1 MRLLSAIIVSGLILI
16 PNTAWSMPDGATT
29 QQSQDRN
36 PIEWFLSDIGSLFVT
51 AVKTLD
57 QKANHLKTVPNETA
71 QAATQITEQHADIDS
86 DPFDSSSHVDLD
98 DDLFGEGNFDF
109 AASHTSPSEISDTPD
124 QSTPTITDLFK
135 NIFTAL
141 SQPAPSTELNQIAD
155 DEDYNFDEEWMTS
168 DVSRSLTEEMDDD
181 LTTGTQGR
189 DILSTLEAAA
199 LAYEQDN
206 AQPSPLEERP
216 SVGDLFAS
224 IVSAFSGAGDTE
236 PSETVATADKID
248 SIDVAVAEEE
258 KGAENDLAEIVAT
271 PAIADEVVE
280 LNEFEAAPWQVFP
293 HVAVFT
299 PQADI
304 FDETKAPVPAAQPP
318 APMINQTTEVF
329 DAAPVI
335 RKRALKNPAARN
347 HLSLGRSDA
356 SQLPDEETSFL
367 NHLVETFIGEDAKP
381 ADQSSEVL
389 ASKIPEHL
397 IPEEKLDLGY
407 IAPDATTDN
416 SPTDEVTTIGEGVL
430 KNIDLYLGANTVIGH
445 PYQPNTHS
453 SGACIERSLH
463 VSIFC
468 ITDIDWPSEIAQ
480 SFAQDT
486 AFTLPGEGVIRYEN
500 GRVSRVYTPFKAQ
513 DFAEVV
519 KFMQRRFGPPLEREI
534 VWMHMIEAPKMPNT
548 TFRWRAVSADRK
560 NAVILEVRNFDDLRR
575 SFADLNR
582 GMVRL
587 YRDGSRPIF
596 KHLSTMDLML
606 MQRRRITQAPVVPYA
621 GSTAN

>member
-1 MRLLSAIIVSGLILI
+1 MRLLSAIIVSGLVLI
-16 PNTAWSMPDGATT
+16 PNTAWSAPDDATT
-29 QQSQDRN
+29 QQSQERN
-36 PIEWFLSDIGSLFVT
+36 PIEWFLSDISSLFAT
-51 AVKTLD
+51 AAKTLD
-57 QKANHLKTVPNETA
+57 QKANRLKLISNE
-71 QAATQITEQHADIDS
+71 AARTSEPPSGTESVSFNPTPD
-86 DPFDSSSHVDLD
+86 VDLD
-98 DDLFGEGNFDF
+98 HDLFGEHNFDF
-109 AASHTSPSEISDTPD
+109 AATRTSPSEASETPD
-124 QSTPTITDLFK
+124 QSAPTIGDLFED
-135 NIFTAL
+135 IFAAL
-141 SQPAPSTELNQIAD
+141 SQPATPIELEQIAD
-155 DEDYNFDEEWMTS
+155 SEDYSFDEEWMTS
-168 DVSRSLTEEMDDD
+168 DVTPSAANEIDGEQTLAP
-181 LTTGTQGR
+181 QGNE
-189 DILSTLEAAA
+189 ILSTLEAAA
-199 LAYEQDN
+199 LAYENDD
-206 AQPSPLEERP
+206 ARSSSLEARP
-216 SVGDLFAS
+216 SVSDLFAS
-224 IVSAFSGAGDTE
+224 IISAFSGANETA
-236 PSETVATADKID
+236 PSEVTATNEKTDQIDLTEAVNENNTADDRGPTI
-248 SIDVAVAEEE
+248 
-258 KGAENDLAEIVAT
+258 NT
-271 PAIADEVVE
+271 PAINDDVAQLD
-280 LNEFEAAPWQVFP
+280 EFEAAPWQVFP

-299 PQADI
+299 PEADI
-304 FDETKAPVPAAQPP
+304 FDESKAPVVASLPAAP
-318 APMINQTTEVF
+318 ITVETIEVA

-335 RKRALKNPAARN
+335 RKRAQKNPAARN
-347 HLSLGRSDA
+347 HLSLGRTEA
-356 SQLPDEETSFL
+356 PQLPEEETSFL
-367 NHLVETFIGEDAKP
+367 NHLVETFIDEDTKP

-389 ASKIPEHL
+389 ASKIPAHL

-407 IAPDATTDN
+407 TAPDATTDN
-416 SPTDEVTTIGEGVL
+416 GPTDELTTIGEGVL

-453 SGACIERSLH
+453 SGSCIERSLQ

-468 ITDIDWPSEIAQ
+468 VTDIDWPSDIAQ

-560 NAVILEVRNFDDLRR
+560 NSVVLEVRNFDDLRR

-606 MQRRRITQAPVVPYA
+606 IQRRRITQAPVVPDT

>member
-16 PNTAWSMPDGATT
+16 PNTAWSVPDNATM
-29 QQSQDRN
+29 QKSQDRN
-36 PIEWFLSDIGSLFVT
+36 PIEWFLSDIGSLFAT

-57 QKANHLKTVPNETA
+57 QKANQLKTVSNEAA
-71 QAATQITEQHADIDS
+71 QATEPDADTES
-86 DPFDSSSHVDLD
+86 VAYNSSPTVDLD
-98 DDLFGEGNFDF
+98 KDMFGESNFDF
-109 AASHTSPSEISDTPD
+109 AASHGTSSVASKASDQPA
-124 QSTPTITDLFK
+124 QTIADLFK

-141 SQPAPSTELNQIAD
+141 SQPAPSNGSEEIAD
-155 DEDYNFDEEWMTS
+155 NEIYSFNEEWETF
-168 DVSRSLTEEMDDD
+168 DVSDSSEKEIDQGLELE
-181 LTTGTQGR
+181 TQGN
-189 DILSTLEAAA
+189 DFFSTLEAAA
-199 LAYEQDN
+199 EAYENDS
-206 AQPSPLEERP
+206 AQPSSHEPRP
-216 SVGDLFAS
+216 SVSDFFAS
-224 IVSAFSGAGDTE
+224 IVSAFSDAGDQGSTKDI
-236 PSETVATADKID
+236 ATADEID
-248 SIDVAVAEEE
+248 PVNLVETVEGRNTANDQDLIVDTPVVID
-258 KGAENDLAEIVAT
+258 EIAQ
-271 PAIADEVVE
+271 

-299 PQADI
+299 PDADI
-304 FDETKAPVPAAQPP
+304 FDESKAPVPAAQPT
-318 APMINQTTEVF
+318 ATMTVGTAEVSE
-329 DAAPVI
+329 AAPVV
-335 RKRALKNPAARN
+335 RKRVETNPAARN
-347 HLSLGRSDA
+347 HLSLGRSEA
-356 SQLPDEETSFL
+356 SDLPEEETSFL
-367 NHLVETFIGEDAKP
+367 NHLVETFIGEDTKS

-389 ASKIPEHL
+389 ASKIPDHL
-397 IPEEKLDLGY
+397 VPEEKLDLGY
-407 IAPDATTDN
+407 TAPDAVN
-416 SPTDEVTTIGEGVL
+416 ENVPTDELTTIGEGVL

-445 PYQPNTHS
+445 PYQPNTHA
-453 SGACIERSLH
+453 SGACIERSLQ

-468 ITDIDWPSEIAQ
+468 VTDIDWPSEIAE

-560 NAVILEVRNFDDLRR
+560 NSVVLEVRNFDDLRR

-606 MQRRRITQAPVVPYA
+606 IQRRRITQAPVVPDA